1 MLSSITLG
9 FIMNFMNPD
18 GIPFIREKAK
28 LNWAADSIII
38 NDELSDQTNAD
49 GVDTIKST
57 SSNDKT
63 IHKSDDI
70 KADLPKS
77 KSQHSVEVKQNK
89 NETEIKSETEIVYE
103 PKAITLSQAYSLY
116 NANGKFIDARE
127 AFDYEEGHITGA
139 INIPY
144 YEFEE
149 YKNKLDNLSKDEPVV
164 AYCSGTDCDLSI
176 LLGNQLSSMGYK
188 KVFIFFGGWPEWI
201 DANYPVT
208 LNNTSSD

>member
-1 MLSSITLG
+1 MALG

-18 GIPFIREKAK
+18 GIPLIREKAK

-38 NDELSDQTNAD
+38 KNEFSDQTNTD
-49 GVDTIKST
+49 EVDTIKST
-57 SSNDKT
+57 SSVDKT
-63 IHKSDDI
+63 INKSDDN
-70 KADLPKS
+70 KTDLPES
-77 KSQHSVEVKQNK
+77 KSQHTVEVNQNK
-89 NETEIKSETEIVYE
+89 NETGIKSEAEIVYE
-103 PKAITLSQAYSLY
+103 PKAITISQAYSLY

-127 AFDYEEGHITGA
+127 ALDYEEGHITGA

-149 YKNKLDNLSKDEPVV
+149 YKNKLDNLSKDEPVIT
-164 AYCSGTDCDLSI
+164 YCSGTDCDLSI

-208 LNNTSSD
+208 INNTSSD

>member
-1 MLSSITLG
+1 MALG

-18 GIPFIREKAK
+18 GIPLIREKAK
-28 LNWAADSIII
+28 LNWAVDSIII
-38 NDELSDQTNAD
+38 NNEFADQTNTD
-49 GVDTIKST
+49 EVDTIKST
-57 SSNDKT
+57 SSVDKT
-63 IHKSDDI
+63 IHKSDDN
-70 KADLPKS
+70 KTDLPES
-77 KSQHSVEVKQNK
+77 KPQHTVEVKQNK
-89 NETEIKSETEIVYE
+89 NETEIKSETNTISE
-103 PKAITLSQAYSLY
+103 PKAITLSQAYSFY

-127 AFDYEEGHITGA
+127 SYDYEEGHITGA

-149 YKNKLDNLSKDEPVV
+149 YKNELDILSKDEPVV
-164 AYCSGTDCDLSI
+164 TYCSGTDCDLSI
-176 LLGNQLSSMGYK
+176 LLGNQLTSMGYK

>member
-1 MLSSITLG
+1 MALG

-18 GIPFIREKAK
+18 GIPLIREKAK

-38 NDELSDQTNAD
+38 NNEFSDQTNTD
-49 GVDTIKST
+49 EVDTIKST
-57 SSNDKT
+57 SSIDKT
-63 IHKSDDI
+63 INKSDDN
-70 KADLPKS
+70 KTDLPES
-77 KSQHSVEVKQNK
+77 KPQHNVEVNQNK
-89 NETEIKSETEIVYE
+89 NETGIKSETEIVYE
-103 PKAITLSQAYSLY
+103 PKAITISQAYSLY

-127 AFDYEEGHITGA
+127 ALDYEEGHITGA

-149 YKNKLDNLSKDEPVV
+149 YKNKLENLSKDEPVV
-164 AYCSGTDCDLSI
+164 TYCSGTDCDLSI

>member
-1 MLSSITLG
+1 MALG

-18 GIPFIREKAK
+18 GIPLIREKAK

-38 NDELSDQTNAD
+38 NNEFSDQTNTD
-49 GVDTIKST
+49 EVDTIKST
-57 SSNDKT
+57 SSVDKT
-63 IHKSDDI
+63 INKSGDN
-70 KADLPKS
+70 KTDLPES
-77 KSQHSVEVKQNK
+77 KPQHNVEVNQNK
-89 NETEIKSETEIVYE
+89 NETGIKSETEIVYE
-103 PKAITLSQAYSLY
+103 PKAITISQAYSLY

-149 YKNKLDNLSKDEPVV
+149 YKNKLENLSKDEPVV
-164 AYCSGTDCDLSI
+164 TYCSGTDCDLSI

>member
-1 MLSSITLG
+1 MALG

-18 GIPFIREKAK
+18 GIPLIREKAK

-38 NDELSDQTNAD
+38 NDEFSEQTNTD
-49 GVDTIKST
+49 EVDTIKSI
-57 SSNDKT
+57 SSSDKT
-63 IHKSDDI
+63 SNKSDEI
-70 KADLPKS
+70 KTDLS
-77 KSQHSVEVKQNK
+77 ESASQHIVEVKQNK

-127 AFDYEEGHITGA
+127 SYDYKEGHITGA

-149 YKNKLDNLSKDEPVV
+149 YKNKLENLSKDDPVV
-164 AYCSGTDCDLSI
+164 TYCSGTDCELSI

-188 KVFIFFGGWPEWI
+188 KVFIFFGGWPEWT

-208 LNNTSSD
+208 LNNISSD

>member
-1 MLSSITLG
+1 MALG

-18 GIPFIREKAK
+18 GIPLIREKAK

-38 NDELSDQTNAD
+38 NNEFSDQTNTD
-49 GVDTIKST
+49 EVDTIKST
-57 SSNDKT
+57 SSVDKT
-63 IHKSDDI
+63 INKSDDN
-70 KADLPKS
+70 KTDLPES
-77 KSQHSVEVKQNK
+77 KSQHTVEVKQNK
-89 NETEIKSETEIVYE
+89 NETGIKSETEIVYE
-103 PKAITLSQAYSLY
+103 PKAITISQAYSLY

-127 AFDYEEGHITGA
+127 ALDYEEGHITGA

-149 YKNKLDNLSKDEPVV
+149 YKNKLDNLSKDEPVIT
-164 AYCSGTDCDLSI
+164 YCSGTDCDLSI

>member
-1 MLSSITLG
+1 MALG

-18 GIPFIREKAK
+18 GIPLIREKAK

-38 NDELSDQTNAD
+38 NNEFSDQTNTN
-49 GVDTIKST
+49 GIDTIKST
-57 SSNDKT
+57 SSSDKT
-63 IHKSDDI
+63 INNSDDN
-70 KADLPKS
+70 KADLNES
-77 KSQHSVEVKQNK
+77 KSQHTVEVNQNN
-89 NETEIKSETEIVYE
+89 NETGIKSEAEIVYE
-103 PKAITLSQAYSLY
+103 PKAITISQAYSLY

-127 AFDYEEGHITGA
+127 ALDYEEGHITGA

-149 YKNKLDNLSKDEPVV
+149 YKNKLDNLSKDEPVIT
-164 AYCSGTDCDLSI
+164 YCSGTDCDLSI

-208 LNNTSSD
+208 INNTSSD